1 MAAVLLFWDTNM
13 AAVTSCENTLYVNI
27 GRIYTR
33 TKRKFHMR
41 GTGFYIFVMFLFSR
55 FRFPLKISRQIMEQN
70 SSSDL
75 HLDEL
80 SVLGII
86 LLDRQNVSSINS
98 AIKI

>member
-1 MAAVLLFWDTNM
+1 
-13 AAVTSCENTLYVNI
+13 
-27 GRIYTR
+27 
-33 TKRKFHMR
+33 
-41 GTGFYIFVMFLFSR
+41 
-55 FRFPLKISRQIMEQN
+55 MEQN

-98 AIKI
+98 AIKIWILLAVTPLP